1 MELGMKGG
9 MRECPLAAAALI
21 FVALTIAAPP
31 PTAVRAEEELQPTVK
46 IAVAVSLTGA
56 SNVFGVPALDGARL
70 AVDEANVE
78 GLGPHLDL
86 EAFDDASDPDKGRDI
101 AEKVAASD
109 AHGSLHL
116 ISNRSMAPSTRLMA

>member
-1 MELGMKGG
+1 
-9 MRECPLAAAALI
+9 
-21 FVALTIAAPP
+21 
-31 PTAVRAEEELQPTVK
+31 LQPTVK

-78 GLGPHLDL
+78 GLGPHIDL
-86 EAFDDASDPDKGRDI
+86 EAFDDTSDPDKGRDI

-109 AHGSLHL
+109 ANGSLY
-116 ISNRSMAPSTRLMA
+116 PSQIARWPRARD